1 MGTMLK
7 EAHASYSQDYILSA
21 FYIFQ
26 GAAGKWE
33 TGVTYMYIY
42 CIGFL
47 KLVVMLAPEIQW
59 YTKNK
64 MLINYV
70 IVNQMRLG
78 FLLKDSHYLTSL
90 EKKNNL
96 P

>member
-47 KLVVMLAPEIQW
+47 MLVVMLAPEIQW

>member
-1 MGTMLK
+1 MGTTLK
-7 EAHASYSQDYILSA
+7 ETHASYFQDYILSA

-33 TGVTYMYIY
+33 TEVTYMYIY

-47 KLVVMLAPEIQW
+47 IMLAPEIQW

-64 MLINYV
+64 MPINYV
-70 IVNQMRLG
+70 IANQMRLA
-78 FLLKDSHYLTSL
+78 FLLKDRHYLTSL
-90 EKKNNL
+90 EKKDNL